1 MRPRAH
7 PVVGAVVVAAL
18 VASAG
23 VAAANPLDSF
33 GLGARAAGMAS
44 AAAAVATDFSA
55 NYYNPAGLARGREL
69 RISIGYLWAEP
80 QLSMNGRDND
90 VDPAHGVVFGAAA
103 PGRAFGVPFAFG
115 IGLYLPDDRVSRV
128 RSLTQRTP
136 RWELYDNRTQRLFLA
151 ANVAVE
157 PLAGLSIGGGL
168 SFMSATKGTLGIR
181 GFVTYPDPALS
192 ELRHRVD
199 ADLEAVRYPQA
210 GIRWAPLDWLEVG
223 LVYRGQFQ
231 LDLKLD
237 AVLDG
242 DLIAFD
248 AFTIAGARVALESA
262 SVNAFLPQQ
271 VVLGVA
277 LRPRHDLLVAAD
289 LTWVDWSAYESP
301 VSRVRYVLDIPIPEE
316 LQGSVTIPSAPP
328 GTDPLPPRFRDR
340 LVPRLGGEWRH
351 ALSPAFVLAA
361 RAGWAFEASP
371 VPTQHGETN
380 FVDADRHV
388 LSVGLGLSMDV
399 LPAILPK
406 PLELD
411 LHGQLFLFSE
421 RLVRKTDPAD
431 PVGDYRAD
439 GTITAAG
446 ATLTAVF

>member
-1 MRPRAH
+1 MRAH
-7 PVVGAVVVAAL
+7 RPAALLAVVVAL
-18 VASAG
+18 V
-23 VAAANPLDSF
+23 VAPRATRANPLDSF
-33 GLGARAAGMAS
+33 GLGARGAGMAS

-55 NYYNPAGLARGREL
+55 NYYNPAGLARGRQL

-80 QLSMNGRDND
+80 QLTMNGQDND
-90 VDPAHGVVFGAAA
+90 VDPAHGIVFGAAA

-168 SFMSATKGTLGIR
+168 SFMSATSGTLGVR

-210 GIRWAPLDWLEVG
+210 GVRWAPAEWIEVG
-223 LVYRGQFQ
+223 LVYRGEFQ
-231 LDLKLD
+231 LDLRLD
-237 AVLDG
+237 ALLEG
-242 DLIAFD
+242 EIIAFD
-248 AFTIAGARVALESA
+248 AFTIEGARVALESA

-271 VVLGVA
+271 IVLGVA
-277 LRPRHDLLVAAD
+277 VRPRRELLVAAD

-301 VSRVRYVLDIPIPEE
+301 VSRVRYTLDVPIPED
-316 LQGSVTIPSAPP
+316 LQDSVTIPAAPA
-328 GTDPLPPRFRDR
+328 GTDPLPPQFRDR
-340 LVPRLGGEWRH
+340 LVPRLGAEWRH
-351 ALSPAFVLAA
+351 AISSAFALSA

-371 VPTQHGETN
+371 VPEQRGETN

-388 LSVGLGLSMDV
+388 LSAGLGLAMDV
-399 LPAILPK
+399 LPAILPQ

-411 LHGQLFLFSE
+411 LHGQVFLFDE
-421 RLVRKTDPAD
+421 RTIRKSDPAD

-439 GTITAAG
+439 GTITTAG

>member
-1 MRPRAH
+1 MGRRLLL
-7 PVVGAVVVAAL
+7 AAL
-18 VASAG
+18 GALAVLGVPAG
-23 VAAANPLDSF
+23 VGANPLDSF
-33 GLGARAAGMAS
+33 GLGARGAGMAS
-44 AAAAVATDFSA
+44 ASAAVATDFSA

-80 QLSMNGRDND
+80 QLSMNGEDND
-90 VDPAHGVVFGAAA
+90 VDPAHGIVFGAAA
-103 PGRAFGVPFAFG
+103 PGRVLGVPFAFG

-157 PLAGLSIGGGL
+157 PLPGLAVGGGL
-168 SFMSATKGTLGIR
+168 SFMSATSGTLGIR

-210 GIRWAPLDWLEVG
+210 GVRWAPTDWIEVG
-223 LVYRGQFQ
+223 LVYRGEFQ
-231 LDLKLD
+231 LDLELV
-237 AVLDG
+237 ALLEG
-242 DLIAFD
+242 DIIAFD
-248 AFTIAGARVALESA
+248 AFTIEGARVMLESA

-277 LRPRHDLLVAAD
+277 VRPRRDLLVAAD

-301 VSRVRYVLDIPIPEE
+301 VSRVRYTLDVPIPED
-316 LQGSVTIPSAPP
+316 LQDSVTIPAAPP
-328 GTDPLPPRFRDR
+328 GTDPLAPRFRDR
-340 LVPRLGGEWRH
+340 LVPRVGAEWTR
-351 ALSPAFVLAA
+351 ALSPAFSLAA

-371 VPTQHGETN
+371 VPEQGGETN

-388 LSVGLGLSMDV
+388 LSLGLGLAMDV
-399 LPAILPK
+399 LPSILPR

-411 LHGQLFLFSE
+411 LSGQLFVFDE
-421 RLVRKTDPAD
+421 RTIRKSDPAD

-439 GTITAAG
+439 GTITTAG
-446 ATLTAVF
+446 ATLTVVF

>member
-1 MRPRAH
+1 MRTPLL
-7 PVVGAVVVAAL
+7 AL
-18 VASAG
+18 ALALSPALAS
-23 VAAANPLDSF
+23 ANPLDSF
-33 GLGARAAGMAS
+33 GLGSRAAGMAS

-69 RISIGYLWAEP
+69 RLSLGYLWAEP

-103 PGRAFGVPFAFG
+103 PGRAFGIPFAFG

-136 RWELYDNRTQRLFLA
+136 RWELYDNRTQRIFLA

-168 SFMSATKGTLGIR
+168 SFMSSTSGTLGVR

-199 ADLEAVRYPQA
+199 ADLKAVRYPQA
-210 GIRWAPLDWLEVG
+210 GIRWAPVDWLELG
-223 LVYRGQFQ
+223 LVYRGEFQ
-231 LDLKLD
+231 LDLHLE
-237 AVLDG
+237 ALLEG

-248 AFTIAGARVALESA
+248 AFTIENARVALESA

-277 LRPRHDLLVAAD
+277 LRPRSDLIVSMD

-301 VSRVRYVLDIPIPEE
+301 VSRVRYELDVPIPED
-316 LQGSVTIPSAPP
+316 LQDSVTIPSAPP
-328 GTDPLPPRFRDR
+328 GVDPLPPRFRDR
-340 LVPRLGGEWRH
+340 FVPRVGAEWTR
-351 ALSPAFVLAA
+351 ALSPGLSLKA

-371 VPTQHGETN
+371 VPDQQGETN

-388 LSVGLGLSMDV
+388 FTLGFGAAMDL
-399 LPAILPK
+399 LPAILPR

-411 LHGQLFLFSE
+411 VHGQLFLFSE
-421 RLVRKTDPAD
+421 RVIRKSDPAD
-431 PVGDYRAD
+431 PVGDYTAD

>member
-1 MRPRAH
+1 MRALLLA
-7 PVVGAVVVAAL
+7 AVL
-18 VASAG
+18 VATTPAH
-23 VAAANPLDSF
+23 ANPIDSF
-33 GLGARAAGMAS
+33 GLGARPAGMGGAAS
-44 AAAAVATDFSA
+44 AVATDFSA
-55 NYYNPAGLARGREL
+55 NYYNPAGLARGRQL
-69 RISIGYLWAEP
+69 RISLGYLWAEP

-103 PGRAFGVPFAFG
+103 PGRAFGIPFAFG

-157 PLAGLSIGGGL
+157 PLPGLSLGGGL
-168 SFMSATKGTLGIR
+168 AFMSATRGTLDVR

-199 ADLEAVRYPQA
+199 ADLRAVRYPQA
-210 GIRWAPLDWLEVG
+210 GLRWAPTSWLELGVT
-223 LVYRGQFQ
+223 YRGQFQ
-231 LDLKLD
+231 LDLELE
-237 AVLDG
+237 AVLSG

-248 AFTIAGARVALESA
+248 AFTIENARVTLESA

-277 LRPRHDLLVAAD
+277 VRPRPPLLLAAD
-289 LTWVDWSAYESP
+289 LTWIDWSAYESP
-301 VSRVRYVLDIPIPEE
+301 VSRVRYELDIPIPED

-340 LVPRLGGEWRH
+340 LVPRLGAEWRQ
-351 ALSPAFVLAA
+351 ALSPKLELAF
-361 RAGWAFEASP
+361 RGGWAFEASP
-371 VPTQHGETN
+371 VPDQRGETN

-388 LSVGLGLSMDV
+388 FSLGLGVALD
-399 LPAILPK
+399 LFPAVMPEPI
-406 PLELD
+406 ELD
-411 LHGQLFLFSE
+411 LHGQLFVFSE
-421 RLVRKTDPAD
+421 RTIRKTDPAD